1 MGLRRVFASFEDGS
15 VSCFPTA
22 ASCFVCTKSTFNK
35 GQTSKRARR
44 PEQRSRQWDQW
55 RNEQAGSEQRD
66 QKTVDCPPGSDIN
79 GTCDGTHCVVRCG
92 NGKKVEMECPEEAIK
107 VSGGTATCGK
117 KLEFP
122 PCFPFCG

>member
-66 QKTVDCPPGSDIN
+66 QKTLNCPPGS
-79 GTCDGTHCVVRCG
+79 GTASSCVGTRCVASCG
-92 NGKKVEMECPEEAIK
+92 SEKVEMECPE
-107 VSGGTATCGK
+107 GGIDINGSTVTCGK
-117 KLEFP
+117 AKKVTFA
-122 PCFPFCG
+122 PCFPFC